1 MKLFAITHQ
10 NRDGCRVLT
19 FANQSRNHYN
29 TRDKAEKALEQ
40 LKVNGLPRI
49 REILGET
56 GFATLEVREIECYE
70 NGDAKG
76 IYVECQLL
84 NGDIDVSST

>member
-29 TRDKAEKALEQ
+29 TKAEAEKVLEQ

-49 REILGET
+49 REILGGF

-76 IYVECQLL
+76 IYVE
-84 NGDIDVSST
+84 STTHD

>member
-10 NRDGCRVLT
+10 NRDGYRVLT
-19 FANQSRNHYN
+19 FANQSRNHYS
-29 TRDKAEKALEQ
+29 TKDKAEKALEQ

-56 GFATLEVREIECYE
+56 GFATLEVREIESYE
-70 NGDAKG
+70 NGDAKS
-76 IYVECQLL
+76 IYIE
-84 NGDIDVSST
+84 

>member
-1 MKLFAITHQ
+1 MDFALINGIHPTTEVV
-10 NRDGCRVLT
+10 GFLPVWI
-19 FANQSRNHYN
+19 
-29 TRDKAEKALEQ
+29 
-40 LKVNGLPRI
+40 VNGLPRI

-76 IYVECQLL
+76 IYVE
-84 NGDIDVSST
+84 

>member
-1 MKLFAITHQ
+1 MKLFAISHQ

-19 FANQSRNHYN
+19 FANQSRNHYS
-29 TRDKAEKALEQ
+29 TKDKAEKALEQ

-56 GFATLEVREIECYE
+56 GFATLEVREIESYE
-70 NGDAKG
+70 NGDAKS
-76 IYVECQLL
+76 IYIE
-84 NGDIDVSST
+84 

>member
-1 MKLFAITHQ
+1 MKLFAISHQ

-19 FANQSRNHYN
+19 FANQSRNHYS

-56 GFATLEVREIECYE
+56 GFATLEVREIESYE
-70 NGDAKG
+70 NGDAKS
-76 IYVECQLL
+76 IYIE
-84 NGDIDVSST
+84 

>member
-1 MKLFAITHQ
+1 M
-10 NRDGCRVLT
+10 LT
-19 FANQSRNHYN
+19 FANQSR
-29 TRDKAEKALEQ
+29 TIKKPRDKAEKALEQ
-40 LKVNGLPRI
+40 IKVNGLPRI

-76 IYVECQLL
+76 IYVE
-84 NGDIDVSST
+84 